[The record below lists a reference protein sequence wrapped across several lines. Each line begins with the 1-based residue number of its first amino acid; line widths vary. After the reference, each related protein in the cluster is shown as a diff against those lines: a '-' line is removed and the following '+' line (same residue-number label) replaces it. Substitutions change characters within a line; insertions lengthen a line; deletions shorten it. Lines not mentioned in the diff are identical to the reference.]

1 MLQHHSMSLKTL
13 VDINTH
19 FKKPLNAHFKVSN
32 FLSLIVTDHQD
43 KNKSQQ
49 ECDSDYLTTFISNWY
64 INKGSSPLSVNKI
77 TATLE
82 I

>member
-49 ECDSDYLTTFISNWY
+49 EYDSDYLTTFISNWY